1 MSTEN
6 SQSDSAGMQ
15 TAKPAF
21 SVEVER
27 MPPPKED
34 AGATAP
40 YSSPP
45 QLGSELPAIPGYE
58 LQEELG
64 RGAMGIVVKAL
75 HVELNR
81 VVALKMILSGNQ
93 AGPAE
98 KQRFFTEAQAAARLD
113 HRAIVPIYGVGE
125 HQGHHFF
132 SMKLIEGG
140 TLASRMAEFSAQQTV
155 QNSAGP
161 GDRQVKIAELLAK
174 VAEAIQCAHE
184 HGILHRDL
192 KPGNILLDA
201 GSEPHVADFGLA
213 KRVEGESILTQPGVI
228 VGTPSYMAPEQAVGQ
243 KKLTP
248 AADVY
253 SLGAILYELLTGRPP
268 FRAETVIQTL
278 VQVVEADPA
287 SPRSLNRAVAR
298 DLETIC
304 LKALAK
310 NPEHRYQS
318 AQEMADELRL
328 FACGQPIKT
337 RPAGLIERCWRRCQR
352 NPAVAGLS
360 AMLIIFLFVVL
371 DLVASRFQPDPVPGS
386 DGSLDR
392 VKAAGKIVI
401 AITDD
406 HYPPMT
412 FFEGGKLTGF
422 DLDLA
427 GAVAEQLGVA
437 AEFKTIHWYW
447 HEVPLGLNKGECD
460 MVISSWNIT
469 PQRSQEVGFVEYL
482 RTGQVFVCRRGD
494 SIKNEQDLGG
504 KVVVVVSGTI
514 QHDYLLGLQE
524 KGIAIKRIILAKASE
539 VTFPY
544 LKTNE
549 ADVTI
554 VDEPVG
560 RYWAKVDPDL
570 TVSGLVGHAMKPN
583 PMGMAFRQKDVQLRE
598 AVAKAVAAMQEDGR
612 FAQILEKWFG
622 K

>member
-6 SQSDSAGMQ
+6 SQADSAGMQ
-15 TAKPAF
+15 TAKPVV
-21 SVEVER
+21 SVDVER
-27 MPPPKED
+27 MPPPKQD
-34 AGATAP
+34 ASDTAP
-40 YSSPP
+40 YSSSPH
-45 QLGSELPAIPGYE
+45 LGSELPAIPGYE

-64 RGAMGIVVKAL
+64 AAPWELWSRRCTSS
-75 HVELNR
+75 LNR

-93 AGPAE
+93 ASPAE

-140 TLASRMAEFSAQQTV
+140 TLASRMAEFSARQTV
-155 QNSAGP
+155 QNAAGL
-161 GDRQVKIAELLAK
+161 GDRQVKIAELLAE

-201 GSEPHVADFGLA
+201 GGEPHVADFGLA

-228 VGTPSYMAPEQAVGQ
+228 IGTPSYMAPEQAVGQ

-248 AADVY
+248 AADVH

-278 VQVVEADPA
+278 VQVVEGNPA

-310 NPEHRYQS
+310 NPEQRYQS
-318 AQEMADELRL
+318 AQVMADELRL
-328 FACGQPIKT
+328 FARGQPIKT
-337 RPAGLIERCWRRCQR
+337 RPAGWIERSWRRCQR
-352 NPAVAGLS
+352 NPVVAGLS
-360 AMLIIFLFVVL
+360 ALLIVFLFVVL
-371 DLVASRFQPDPVPGS
+371 GLVAPRFQPDPVPGG

-392 VKAAGKIVI
+392 VKAAGKLVI

-412 FFEGGKLTGF
+412 SVEGGKHVGF
-422 DLDLA
+422 DPDLA
-427 GAVAEQLGVA
+427 RAVAEQLGVA
-437 AEFKTIHWYW
+437 AEFKVFRWYW
-447 HEVPLGLNKGECD
+447 HEVPLGLNNGDCD

-469 PQRSQEVGFVEYL
+469 PQRSQEVGFVEYM
-482 RTGQVFVCRRGD
+482 RTGQVFVCRRGV
-494 SIKNEQDLGG
+494 SIKSEQDLGG
-504 KVVVVVSGTI
+504 KVVVVVPDTI
-514 QHDYLLGLQE
+514 QHNYLLGLQE
-524 KGIAIKRIILAKASE
+524 KGIAIKQIISAKPAE
-539 VTFPY
+539 ITFPY
-544 LKTNE
+544 LKTIQ

-560 RYWAKVDPDL
+560 RYWAKVDPDITL
-570 TVSGLVGHAMKPN
+570 SGLVGHAMKPN

-612 FAQILEKWFG
+612 FEQILEKWFG